1 MHVKKGLYHDVNV
14 KKGLYHDVNVKKGLY
29 HDVHVKKG
37 LYHDV
42 HVKKGL
48 YHDVHDLTLYL
59 LFKII
64 NVDWILNLIGRT
76 TLCSLNCIYFIL

>member
-1 MHVKKGLYHDVNV
+1 
-14 KKGLYHDVNVKKGLY
+14 
-29 HDVHVKKG
+29 VHVKKG

-48 YHDVHDLTLYL
+48 YRDVQVKKGLYHDVHVNKGLHHDVHDLALYL